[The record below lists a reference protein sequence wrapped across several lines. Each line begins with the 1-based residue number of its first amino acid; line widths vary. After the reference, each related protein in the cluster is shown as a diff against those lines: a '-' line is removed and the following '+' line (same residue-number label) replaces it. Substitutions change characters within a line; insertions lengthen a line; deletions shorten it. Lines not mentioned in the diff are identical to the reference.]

1 MARITVEDCLDQIP
15 NRFLLVMVAAKRA
28 KQLYKGA
35 QPLIENKAGNK
46 KIVLGLREVA
56 AGKIEYELPSRKR

>member
-1 MARITVEDCLDQIP
+1 
-15 NRFLLVMVAAKRA
+15 
-28 KQLYKGA
+28 LYKGA

-56 AGKIEYELPSRKR
+56 AGRIDYDIPTRKK